1 MIFSTLYVRDIFPE
15 NSRLRN
21 SAMKKIAFA
30 LEKFSR
36 YAGGAESY
44 TVSLATTLIEN
55 GWEVHFFG
63 ESWDGEPKESH
74 FHEIHIPRFL
84 PSWIKMILFAWKHKK
99 MTEKQHYDVVMGFG
113 NTIYMNV
120 YQSHGGVH
128 QFSTARKVYAEN
140 NVIRRSAKRIII
152 LLSIKQWVRAWIESA
167 PFRLNPRPKII
178 AIAHMIKKDMESFF
192 HTNADEIKIIYNGV
206 DTKRYNSSLRQRMRG
221 HLRDQWGVGENDIV
235 FLFVSYDLKKKGIE
249 PLVEAAA
256 KLKGS
261 GNDNFKVLVVGG
273 QPYRSLVR
281 LIEHLG
287 LQDTFIFAGRIKS
300 IDEFYA
306 NSDVFVLPT
315 YYDACS
321 LVVIEAMASGIPS
334 ITTIFNGASGII
346 VDGKNG
352 YIISHPPDPSDLADK
367 MHLLMDNEKR
377 QRMSEEAFRTGQE
390 YSAERNH
397 REMMRVLDEAAT
409 Q

>member
-1 MIFSTLYVRDIFPE
+1 MVIDLFSLQ
-15 NSRLRN
+15 RN

-30 LEKFSR
+30 MEKFSR

-44 TVSLATTLIEN
+44 AVSLATTLIEN
-55 GWEVHFFG
+55 GWDVHLFG
-63 ESWDGEPKESH
+63 EEWDGEPKEAH
-74 FHEIHIPRFL
+74 FHEIYIPKFL
-84 PSWIKMILFAWKHKK
+84 PAWIKLLLFAWKHKK
-99 MTEKQHYDVVMGFG
+99 ITQKQHYNVVMGFG

-128 QFSTARKVYAEN
+128 QLSTARKVYAEKN
-140 NVIRRSAKRIII
+140 RLRRLVKRVLI
-152 LLSIKQWVRAWIESA
+152 LLSMKQWTRAWIEAA
-167 PFRLNPRPKII
+167 PFRLNPRPRIV

-192 HTNADEIKIIYNGV
+192 HTNPNEIEIIYNGV
-206 DTKRYNSSLRQRMRG
+206 DIKRYNSSLRQRMRG
-221 HLRDQWGVGENDIV
+221 PLRKQWGVSENDAV

-256 KLKGS
+256 ELKRI
-261 GNDNFKVLVVGG
+261 GNDNFKIIVVGG
-273 QPYRSLVR
+273 LPYSSLAR

-287 LQDTFIFAGRIKS
+287 LKNNIIFVGRVKS

-321 LVVIEAMASGIPS
+321 LVVIEAMASGLPS
-334 ITTIFNGASGII
+334 ITTTFNGASGII
-346 VDGKNG
+346 ADGKNG
-352 YIISHPPDPSDLADK
+352 YILSHPPDPSDLADK

-397 REMMRVLDEAAT
+397 REMMRVLDEVAT
-409 Q
+409 LRKPF

>member
-1 MIFSTLYVRDIFPE
+1 
-15 NSRLRN
+15 
-21 SAMKKIAFA
+21 MKKIAFA
-30 LEKFSR
+30 LEKFSS
-36 YAGGAESY
+36 YAGGAELY
-44 TVSLATTLIEN
+44 TVSLATTLVEN
-55 GWEVHFFG
+55 RWDVHFFG
-63 ESWDGEPKESH
+63 EAWDGEPKDAH
-74 FHEIHIPRFL
+74 FHEIYIPRFL
-84 PSWIKMILFAWKHKK
+84 PSWIKMLLFAWKHKK

-128 QFSTARKVYAEN
+128 QLSTARKVYAEN
-140 NVIRRSAKRIII
+140 NVIRRIVKRISI
-152 LLSIKQWVRAWIESA
+152 LLSMKQWVRAWIESA
-167 PFRLNPRPKII
+167 PFRLNPRPKIV

-192 HTNADEIKIIYNGV
+192 HTNADEIEIIYNGV
-206 DTKRYNSSLRQRMRG
+206 DTERYNSSLRQRMRG
-221 HLRDQWGVGENDIV
+221 QLRAQWGVSENDIV

-256 KLKGS
+256 KLKRT
-261 GNDNFKVLVVGG
+261 GNENFKVVVVGG

-287 LQDTFIFAGRIKS
+287 LQDPFIFAGRIKS

-367 MHLLMDNEKR
+367 MHLLMDKEKR

-390 YSAERNH
+390 YSAESNH
-397 REMMRVLDEAAT
+397 REMMRVLDDAARDNFRL
-409 Q
+409 

>member
-1 MIFSTLYVRDIFPE
+1 
-15 NSRLRN
+15 
-21 SAMKKIAFA
+21 MKKIAFA
-30 LEKFSR
+30 MEKFSK

-44 TVSLATTLIEN
+44 AVSLASTLIEN
-55 GWEVHFFG
+55 GWKVHFWG
-63 ESWDGEPKESH
+63 ESWDGEPKDAL

-84 PSWIKMILFAWKHKK
+84 PAWIKMLLFAWKHKK

-128 QFSTARKVYAEN
+128 QLSTARKVYAEN
-140 NVIRRSAKRIII
+140 NVIRRVAKRIII
-152 LLSIKQWVRAWIESA
+152 FLSIKQWVRAWIESA
-167 PFRLNPRPKII
+167 PFRLNPRPRIV

-192 HTNADEIKIIYNGV
+192 HTNPDEIKIIYNGV
-206 DTKRYNSSLRQRMRG
+206 NTGKYNISLRQRMRG
-221 HLRDQWGVGENDIV
+221 QLRDQWGVSENDVV

-249 PLVEAAA
+249 PLAEAAA
-256 KLKGS
+256 KLRRSKK
-261 GNDNFKVLVVGG
+261 DNFKVIVAGG
-273 QPYRSLVR
+273 QPYRSLIK

-287 LQDTFIFAGRIKS
+287 LQDIFIFAGRIKY
-300 IDEFYA
+300 IEEFYA

-346 VDGKNG
+346 ADGKNG
-352 YIISHPPDPSDLADK
+352 YILSHPPDPSDLADK
-367 MHLLMDNEKR
+367 MHLLMDKEKR
-377 QRMSEEAFRTGQE
+377 RRMSEEAFRTGQE
-390 YSAERNH
+390 YSTERNH
-397 REMMRVLDEAAT
+397 REMMKVFDEAAT
-409 Q
+409 R